1 MRTERRYARRMS
13 DLLTMTTY
21 GLFCPAGGFYIDPT
35 KKVDRAVITH
45 GHADHARAGH
55 DSYLCTEQS
64 VPILLSRLGTKIAV
78 TGQPYGEVRVINGV
92 SVSFHPAG
100 HVLGSAQ
107 IRVEHKGEIWVV
119 SGDYKTENDGV
130 SGEFESVK
138 CHTFITES
146 TFGLPIYRWPEPTVV
161 INQINDW
168 WRRNQAIGRASVMCA
183 YSLGKAQRIL
193 HAVDTSIGPIYVH
206 KAVAKINAA
215 YEAAGVR
222 FPEVNSEKKAPAPEL
237 AKRALIITPSAHD
250 EGVWL
255 QGFGAASRAFA
266 SGWMRVRG
274 GQRGGKSQSGFVV
287 SDHVDWPGMLSAIRQ
302 SEAERILVTHGYE
315 AQTVRYLR
323 EQGWEADGLDE
334 HFEHVTST

>member
-1 MRTERRYARRMS
+1 MS
-13 DLLTMTTY
+13 DLLSMTKH

-35 KKVDRAVITH
+35 KKVDKAVITH
-45 GHADHARAGH
+45 GHADHARPGH
-55 DSYLCTEQS
+55 ESYLCTDLS
-64 VPILLSRLGTKIAV
+64 VPILQSRLGAKISV
-78 TGQPYGEVRVINGV
+78 TGQCYGETRLINGV
-92 SVSFHPAG
+92 QVSFHPAG

-107 IRVEHKGEIWVV
+107 VRVEHKGEVWVV
-119 SGDYKTENDGV
+119 SGDYKTEIDGV

-146 TFGLPIYRWPEPTVV
+146 TFGLPIYRWPEPVVV
-161 INQINDW
+161 IDEINAW
-168 WRRNQAIGRASVMCA
+168 WRRNQENGHASVMCA

-193 HAVDTSIGPIYVH
+193 HGVDASIGPIFVH

-222 FPEVNSEKKAPAPEL
+222 FPEVNSEKKAPDPEV
-237 AKRALIITPSAHD
+237 AKRALIITPSVND
-250 EGVWL
+250 DGVWL
-255 QGFGAASRAFA
+255 QGFGPASRAFA

-274 GQRGGKSQSGFVV
+274 GQRGGRSRSGFVV

-315 AQTVRYLR
+315 EQTVRYLR
-323 EQGWEADGLDE
+323 EQGWEADGLE
-334 HFEHVTST
+334 EHVEDVTPT